1 MLLLLP
7 LLTIFSIS
15 IIFRFFAFAIALNV
29 ICHSGIFSYK
39 QFTCLLFILTYGAV
53 SMGTSRFKNNLAR
66 KGIQRAP
73 LPKGSKAHRAERKI
87 GSRNTGGRVSKI
99 KKSSKLEQTKNKLL
113 VMNSPPMLWAQQR
126 FAPFPLYNL
135 LLLMPLHFHFSGC
148 CSSFIHLRNLRF
160 YHRGSRDGGGV
171 SP

>member
-1 MLLLLP
+1 MYTTTTTTTTTNFYFSTNTKLRSASTSTIYHCLP
-7 LLTIFSIS
+7 FLVFSIS

-87 GSRNTGGRVSKI
+87 GSRNTGERVSKI
-99 KKSSKLEQTKNKLL
+99 KKR
-113 VMNSPPMLWAQQR
+113 A
-126 FAPFPLYNL
+126 
-135 LLLMPLHFHFSGC
+135 
-148 CSSFIHLRNLRF
+148 
-160 YHRGSRDGGGV
+160 
-171 SP
+171 